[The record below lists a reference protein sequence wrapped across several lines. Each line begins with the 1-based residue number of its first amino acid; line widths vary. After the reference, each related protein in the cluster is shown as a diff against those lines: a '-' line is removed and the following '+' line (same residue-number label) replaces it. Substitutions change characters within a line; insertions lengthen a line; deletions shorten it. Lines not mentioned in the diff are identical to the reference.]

1 MKEMGLKCRTVKKF
15 AVTTD
20 SKHKEPAAPNLPD
33 RQFAAPAPNT
43 VRVSDITCLKV
54 GKKWRYLTV
63 FIDLFSRI
71 VAGWN
76 LSESLERY
84 SAMRVPLTRQF

>member
-1 MKEMGLKCRTVKKF
+1 MGLKCRTVKKF

-43 VRVSDITCLKV
+43 VRVSDITCLKI

-71 VAGWN
+71 AAQAGTSVN
-76 LSESLERY
+76 LLKDIQQC
-84 SAMRVPLTRQF
+84 VCP